1 MADRF
6 ETRAHPLA
14 EATGRAEHQLPTD
27 TGVTQPGAATDTTGT
42 TADTDG
48 DTPDTTGNPETSDGT
63 TSTDTTDTT
72 DTTVPSID
80 TDGVAHDLSAT
91 PQQIQAEVAAAAAA
105 EPHQTVTE
113 LDGTKVD
120 VEPWNRDSDGDGI
133 DDATE
138 LSRGMNPFDKDTDHD
153 GWTDDVDVAPKIP
166 NLNNDPSGN
175 ADYDNDGVS
184 NADERILGT
193 NPFGRTDPTGM
204 TDRQYADS
212 VFRQWANNASG
223 VAIGKLGV
231 LKDHGVVPTQAEIDA
246 AQAQAQQA
254 ISSTNI
260 LVRAQGYAGLE
271 IIDGT
276 QPPAEFTQQFA
287 QYQQDAQDATLN
299 RDEGAFA
306 RAFQAVNG
314 APPTAQQIA
323 QFNNPS
329 AEDVIAAQRQAQLE
343 GLDTTGT
350 KLDQVSNQVFG
361 DTLKAAGIQPDQPT
375 DGSSGSGTP
384 GTTTTTAGTS
394 SGTTTDTGGHGT
406 DAGLA
411 GLDPFNA
418 KVDQPSTSSDG
429 STPGVDTQG
438 QTPGDTPTD
447 TPGETPGDTSGPS
460 AIDQGLANLS
470 GGPGTDAEP
479 DIPTSRGEAPDTTP
493 PSEPD
498 MSSFGD
504 HSGSGGA
511 GSGTGGPDVILDD
524 DGMTTIGGQ
533 DITADSVT
541 TDLPGGASS
550 TMTSDGTTT
559 ITFTDG
565 SQATLTGGDFGAT
578 SQPSGDRGGTSGGTD
593 SGSSTSGGSSSGGTD
608 SGSSTSGGSSSG
620 GTDSGSSTSGGSSSG
635 GTDSGSSTSGGSDTG
650 TDDHGA
656 GMTDPD
662 ADPTG
667 GVTMV
672 GTPILHDAGGGD
684 PVNPSDP
691 LLDNGNSGPP
701 ELPHD
706 SGGNPVGEGTL
717 GDAGGSDGGGSDT
730 MSGGVSTAGGSSG
743 GNPGSTL
750 DDLGPPGEAH
760 VGDVAPVGGELGGG
774 ELGAPAVGFEH
785 LDIGTAG
792 MGVDHLGLGVADH
805 PGDDPDDGA
814 GAMPVHDGLDGPP
827 G

>member
-223 VAIGKLGV
+223 GAIGKLGV

-314 APPTAQQIA
+314 APPTAQQIAQFNNPSAEDVIAAQRQAALSEVDTTGTKLDQVGQQMLNDMHDATLNRDEGAFARAFQAVNGAPPTAEQIA

-593 SGSSTSGGSSSGGTD
+593 PGGSTT
-608 SGSSTSGGSSSG
+608 GS

-672 GTPILHDAGGGD
+672 GTPILHD
-684 PVNPSDP
+684 
-691 LLDNGNSGPP
+691 
-701 ELPHD
+701 
-706 SGGNPVGEGTL
+706 
-717 GDAGGSDGGGSDT
+717 
-730 MSGGVSTAGGSSG
+730 
-743 GNPGSTL
+743 
-750 DDLGPPGEAH
+750 
-760 VGDVAPVGGELGGG
+760 
-774 ELGAPAVGFEH
+774 
-785 LDIGTAG
+785 
-792 MGVDHLGLGVADH
+792 
-805 PGDDPDDGA
+805 
-814 GAMPVHDGLDGPP
+814 
-827 G
+827 